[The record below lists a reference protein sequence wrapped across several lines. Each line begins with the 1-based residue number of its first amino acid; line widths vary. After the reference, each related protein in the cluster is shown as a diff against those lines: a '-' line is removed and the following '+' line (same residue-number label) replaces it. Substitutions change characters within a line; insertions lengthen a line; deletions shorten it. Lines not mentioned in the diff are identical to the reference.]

1 MCVHIVVFIVVYL
14 GGDLNLLNKLFI
26 FPWIFIFP
34 PFVSSFVIKIQFLN
48 PGPLFPMIFLYIK
61 KQIITSLDVGKG
73 LIVQCISMEFSKK
86 TTTKKDNSKKLFI
99 LAEKKIDSYL
109 HSISDLR
116 NGRI

>member
-86 TTTKKDNSKKLFI
+86 ITTKKTIQRNYLFWQKK
-99 LAEKKIDSYL
+99 K
-109 HSISDLR
+109 
-116 NGRI
+116 

>member
-48 PGPLFPMIFLYIK
+48 PGPLFPMIFLYNK
-61 KQIITSLDVGKG
+61 KQIIISLDVGKG

-86 TTTKKDNSKKLFI
+86 NNNKKRQFKEIIYFGRKKNRFVSPL
-99 LAEKKIDSYL
+99 Y
-109 HSISDLR
+109 
-116 NGRI
+116 